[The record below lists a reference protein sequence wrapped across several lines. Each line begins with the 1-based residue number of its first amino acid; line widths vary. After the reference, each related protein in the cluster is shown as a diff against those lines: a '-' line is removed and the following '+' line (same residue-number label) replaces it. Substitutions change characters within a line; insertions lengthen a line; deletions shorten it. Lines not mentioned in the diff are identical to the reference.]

1 MCTVAQWIIDDLSQ
15 VKTGDAPMKAV
26 LAAIIGIVLGYAGSG
41 FLPLTQLKD
50 TLMQIET
57 PDMSGGHE
65 LNVDAGSEDHSAHS
79 TAATPADAPES
90 TKQFAA
96 ANDKMHKDMAIAF
109 TGNAD
114 KDFVA
119 GMIPHHQGAIDMA
132 KVVLQFGTDPEIKA
146 LATGII
152 SAQEAEIA
160 QMKTIL
166 GRLGQ

>member
-1 MCTVAQWIIDDLSQ
+1 
-15 VKTGDAPMKAV
+15 MKSI
-26 LAAIIGIVLGYAGSG
+26 LAAILGIVIGYAGSG
-41 FLPLTQLKD
+41 FLPLGQLRD

-65 LNVDAGSEDHSAHS
+65 LNTEAKIEDHSGHS
-79 TAATPADAPES
+79 APAVAADAPES

-96 ANDKMHKDMAIAF
+96 ANDKMHAAMAIAF

-132 KVVLQFGTDPEIKA
+132 KTVLQFGADPEIKA
-146 LATGII
+146 LATAIV

-160 QMKTIL
+160 KMQAIQA
-166 GRLGQ
+166 RLGQ

>member
-1 MCTVAQWIIDDLSQ
+1 
-15 VKTGDAPMKAV
+15 MKAV

-41 FLPLTQLKD
+41 FLPLAQLKD
-50 TLMQIET
+50 TLLHTET

-65 LNVDAGSEDHSAHS
+65 LNVDSGSADHSAHS
-79 TAATPADAPES
+79 TAAAPADAPES
-90 TKQFAA
+90 TKQFTAV
-96 ANDKMHKDMAIAF
+96 NDKMHKDMTIAF

-160 QMKTIL
+160 QMKAIL